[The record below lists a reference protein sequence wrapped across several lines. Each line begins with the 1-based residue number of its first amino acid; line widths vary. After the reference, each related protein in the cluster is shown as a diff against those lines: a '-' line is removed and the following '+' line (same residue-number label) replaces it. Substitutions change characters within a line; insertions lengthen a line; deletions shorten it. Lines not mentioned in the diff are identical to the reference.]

1 MGYDNKFMERCIQLA
16 QCGEY
21 GAAPNPMVGA
31 VIVHKGRILGEGYH
45 CLCGGPHAEVNAI
58 HSVKQKELL
67 HESTLYVSLEPCA
80 HYGKTPP
87 CADLIIANQI
97 PQVVV
102 GTLDPFA
109 KVNGLGV
116 KKMRDAGIEVIV
128 GVMEKECRALNE
140 RFFTFHRKKRPWIL
154 LKWAQSQDG
163 FIAQE
168 DGTPVTFSTVET
180 QVLMHR
186 LRAYNKAVMIGT
198 RTALIDN
205 PSLTTRY
212 WPGPNPVRVTVDRH
226 DILPNNL
233 KIKQEG
239 AETRIYSCGKLSD
252 ILADLYQRNIQSL
265 MVEGGTQLLQSFI
278 DEGLWDE
285 IRIETSPMRLR
296 KGIVAPAI
304 AYAKNVEETEIDGN
318 SIRIL
323 RPLNYEF

>member
-16 QCGEY
+16 RCGEY

-31 VIVHKGRILGEGYH
+31 VIVHKGGILGEGYH

-239 AETRIYSCGKLSD
+239 AETRIYSCGKLND

-318 SIRIL
+318 GIRIL